1 MVLCHNVVMTL
12 QTLKNGVRMQNFIFQ
27 NKIGII
33 FEYLEFLS
41 CKKGKSVLL
50 SLETQ
55 ITHATRF
62 ISSDRMSFSL
72 QLFYLC
78 KLLPKNFLKTYYS
91 RIIMRN
97 KNATFSV
104 LTHTEYMKTL
114 LFLQQKVFKSIIYLF
129 SCLRYQIF
137 HIIYHIINLI

>member
-12 QTLKNGVRMQNFIFQ
+12 QTLKMVLRCRILSLRA
-27 NKIGII
+27 KREII
-33 FEYLEFLS
+33 FEYQKFLI

-55 ITHATRF
+55 ITHTTRF

-91 RIIMRN
+91 RIIMQNRKSYFFHFTLTRN
-97 KNATFSV
+97 ILKHFFIQKKVCKSMICVFSR
-104 LTHTEYMKTL
+104 LG
-114 LFLQQKVFKSIIYLF
+114 F
-129 SCLRYQIF
+129 QIF
-137 HIIYHIINLI
+137 FP